1 MRALRKIAII
11 ALLALVVA
19 VVPGGDNAAQAIVAA
34 ISIIFLALIGFAG
47 WQLYRQQ
54 RFAYLQ
60 LDDRRR
66 ALLLGAIG
74 AIVLMIAGAD
84 ELTATGG
91 GLVVWLAVIGGSIFA
106 IVRVWGESR
115 SSY

>member
-1 MRALRKIAII
+1 MRALRNIAII
-11 ALLALVVA
+11 ALLALIVA
-19 VVPGGDNAAQAIVAA
+19 AVPGGDQAARAIVAA
-34 ISIIFLALIGFAG
+34 MTIVFLALIGLAG
-47 WQLYRQQ
+47 WQLYRQH

-60 LDDRRR
+60 LDDGRR

-91 GLVVWLAVIGGSIFA
+91 GLVVWLAVVGASIFA
-106 IVRVWGESR
+106 IVRVWGEAR
-115 SSY
+115 SSD